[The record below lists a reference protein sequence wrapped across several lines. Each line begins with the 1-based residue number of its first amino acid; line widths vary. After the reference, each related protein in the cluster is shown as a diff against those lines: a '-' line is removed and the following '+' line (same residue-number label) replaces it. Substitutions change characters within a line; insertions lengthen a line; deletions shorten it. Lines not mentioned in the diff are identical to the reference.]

1 MQLEHDQSDQLS
13 FEINELSLISNARQR
28 ARFSAGAFLA
38 SYSNKRTRDGY
49 ATDLRT
55 FFAFLDRFMPDL
67 DPIHDV
73 RRPQVDLYARWLE
86 EQGRAPSTVARRIAV
101 VGQWYHYL
109 RSEEVIER
117 NPTEFVKRPKVP
129 RESTREWLTRRE
141 MQLQLELAEH
151 EAKTD
156 PARWANAYALLCLLC
171 TNALRIAEVCTADVD
186 DLSKV
191 RYHETLR
198 IVGKGNKPTRVALP
212 ARTAEAVH
220 TAVGDRTEGPL
231 ILNRYGLRMNREGA
245 GRICDHYARA
255 AGISRRITPHSWRH
269 GAITAFAKANNG
281 NVIATQRFARHADV
295 TTTMRYVRDGETLDT
310 SGSYVLSNYVAGA
323 D

>member
-1 MQLEHDQSDQLS
+1 MTDLQMS
-13 FEINELSLISNARQR
+13 FEIDELSLINDARQR
-28 ARFSAGAFLA
+28 ARWSAGAFLA

-49 ATDLRT
+49 AADLRC
-55 FFAFLDRFMPDL
+55 FFEFLDRCVPGI
-67 DPIHDV
+67 DPIHEV
-73 RRPQVDLYARWLE
+73 RRPQVDLFARWLE
-86 EQGRAPSTVARRIAV
+86 DQGRAPATVARRIAV

-129 RESTREWLTRRE
+129 RESTREWLSRRE
-141 MQLQLELAEH
+141 MQLQLELAEQAAATNP
-151 EAKTD
+151 E
-156 PARWANAYALLCLLC
+156 RWANAYALLCLLC
-171 TNALRIAEVCTADVD
+171 TNALRISEVCNADVD
-186 DLSKV
+186 DLTKI

-198 IVGKGNKPTRVALP
+198 IVGKGNKPAVIALP

-220 TAVGDRTEGPL
+220 AAVGDREDGPL
-231 ILNRYGLRMNREGA
+231 ILNRYRLRMNREGA

-281 NVIATQRFARHADV
+281 NVIATQRLARHSDV

-310 SGSYVLSNYVAGA
+310 SGSYVLSNYIAGA